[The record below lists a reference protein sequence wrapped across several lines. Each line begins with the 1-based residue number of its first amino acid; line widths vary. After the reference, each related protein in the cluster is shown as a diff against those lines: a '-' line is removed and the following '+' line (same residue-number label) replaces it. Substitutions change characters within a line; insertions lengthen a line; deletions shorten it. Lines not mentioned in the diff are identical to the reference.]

1 MPKSD
6 LSQPLDL
13 RGAFCPMAFV
23 KTKIHLDSLSSGDTT
38 SIIYEDIPSNEPL
51 VRSIQS
57 LGHKIISKT
66 AFEPTSPAPPAGIKT
81 ESQTNSYVQLTLLKI
96 EVNR

>member
-1 MPKSD
+1 MLKPD

-23 KTKIHLDSLSSGDTT
+23 KTKVHLDKLSPGDVTT
-38 SIIYEDIPSNEPL
+38 ILFEDTPPNEPL

-57 LGHKIISKT
+57 LGHKVLEVTSVE
-66 AFEPTSPAPPAGIKT
+66 AELEPPKAGNSEASP
-81 ESQTNSYVQLTLLKI
+81 TNGSTQLTLLKI
-96 EVNR
+96 EVNS